1 VSVLNK
7 KANTLPL
14 QLENYTSS
22 SHPITPLT
30 LAPIEDQSPLESRRA
45 WSKVA
50 EALAQGDYEL
60 TSTEKSKIEN
70 EQRELRKKEK
80 EEGKEWPRRYFSAVE
95 VDPRFQAIAEKV
107 GVTAETEKTG
117 GYFWV
122 FDQEKTKKADAE
134 DKADAKDKEEAQKVA
149 A

>member
-1 VSVLNK
+1 MV
-7 KANTLPL
+7 
-14 QLENYTSS
+14 QLRRS
-22 SHPITPLT
+22 LG
-30 LAPIEDQSPLESRRA
+30 LRKCCACRGLVRFRLEA
-45 WSKVA
+45 KVICS
-50 EALAQGDYEL
+50 LRQPQPFL
-60 TSTEKSKIEN
+60 LEN